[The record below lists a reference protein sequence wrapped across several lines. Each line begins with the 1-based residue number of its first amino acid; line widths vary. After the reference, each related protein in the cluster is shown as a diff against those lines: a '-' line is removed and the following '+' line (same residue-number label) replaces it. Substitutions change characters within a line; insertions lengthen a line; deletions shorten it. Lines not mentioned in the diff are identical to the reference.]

1 MMDGL
6 LGKMVR
12 WFEYLSGE
20 VAIVLLLPLVL
31 FFFVFGDY
39 CPVDFTKPGKWV
51 NL

>member
-31 FFFVFGDY
+31 FFLFLVIIAQSIL
-39 CPVDFTKPGKWV
+39 V
-51 NL
+51 NRENG